1 VPNSVDPSDHP
12 QDELSSRPT
21 CVRYLVIIV
30 SMLMAFLLY
39 LDRFCVSFAADYIRE
54 DLDLTQAQMGW
65 FLSAFFWSYA
75 LAQVPSGWLSDRY
88 GARIMLVVYIL
99 SWSFFNG
106 MIGAVYSLALLI
118 SMRLLCGLGQ
128 AGAYPTSASIV
139 SKWIPFSGR
148 GSASAL
154 IALGGRFGGALAPP
168 LTGLLIVFF
177 VPMSVDTDLKDENI
191 LHGPRLCALLT
202 PIESDEISDK
212 LTKPS
217 TAGNHIRS
225 LLSEE
230 VQLLVAESAVP
241 FRDLERQKV
250 QLEEEQKTAKKK
262 TGKKF
267 GLIGQLED
275 RLQDLRKSPRVQEQ
289 LVQAFN
295 LLMPRDDLYSEDDF
309 KSLKLNAEA
318 VSYLKQIKAGES
330 LDEINQRRFNRFLLE
345 AAFRGEIGKLYVKG
359 WRPVMYVYGF
369 AGLFVAGAFWFAFR
383 SRPEAHPWSNAAEHA
398 VIASGRPPG
407 APSPHGKPGKIPFK
421 PLLKSRSMWLDC
433 FMQVGTNIGWVFLVT
448 WLPRYLLEVHNVPI
462 LQRGVM
468 AMIPLLAGIV
478 AMFCGG
484 LLTDYLVGKIGLL
497 WGRRLPMMATRFSAA
512 LAYALCLWFSTFPTD
527 SWMNSPW
534 MFTAAFALVALS
546 TDMGTAAGWAF
557 KQDVGG
563 RYVGSILGWGNM
575 WGNLGAACSP
585 LIYNAVLGETPLL
598 ADWNTMF
605 MVCMGAFIFAG
616 FCGMGIDATIPIA
629 PPDEDHDESDQ

>member
-1 VPNSVDPSDHP
+1 
-12 QDELSSRPT
+12 
-21 CVRYLVIIV
+21 
-30 SMLMAFLLY
+30 MLMAFLLY

-54 DLDLTQAQMGW
+54 DLDLSQAQMGW

-88 GARIMLVVYIL
+88 GARIMLVIYIL

-139 SKWIPFSGR
+139 SKWVPFSGR
-148 GSASAL
+148 GKASAM
-154 IALGGRFGGALAPP
+154 IALGGRFGGAFAPL
-168 LTGLLIVFF
+168 LTGLLIVMF
-177 VPMSVDTDLKDENI
+177 VPLSVDTGLKDENI

-202 PIESDEISDK
+202 PVESNEKTEK

-217 TAGNHIRS
+217 PAGNHIRS
-225 LLSEE
+225 LLPKEIQS
-230 VQLLVAESAVP
+230 LLAESAGQ
-241 FRDLERQKV
+241 FRNLERQIV
-250 QLEEEQKTAKKK
+250 QREEEKEAAKGNSQK
-262 TGKKF
+262 
-267 GLIGQLED
+267 LENQLQQLKEQLQNL
-275 RLQDLRKSPRVQEQ
+275 RLSPDVQEQ
-289 LVQAFN
+289 LVQTLN
-295 LLMPRDDLYSEDDF
+295 QLLPRDDLYSEAEF

-318 VSYLKQIKAGES
+318 VAYLKQIKDGES

-345 AAFRGEIGKLYVKG
+345 AVFRGEIGKLYLKG
-359 WRPVMYVYGF
+359 WRPVMYVFGF
-369 AGLFVAGAFWFAFR
+369 AGLFVAGVFWFVFR
-383 SRPEAHPWSNAAEHA
+383 NRPEEHPWSNAAEHA

-407 APSPHGKPGKIPFK
+407 APSPHGKPGKIPLK

-433 FMQVGTNIGWVFLVT
+433 FVQVGTNVGWVFLVT

-462 LQRGVM
+462 LQRGLM

-478 AMFCGG
+478 SMFFGG
-484 LLTDYLVGKIGLL
+484 LLTDYLAAKIGLL
-497 WGRRLPMMATRFSAA
+497 WGRRLPIMATRFSAA
-512 LAYALCLWFSTFPTD
+512 GAYAFCLWFSTFPTD
-527 SWMNSPW
+527 SWLNSPW
-534 MFTAAFALVALS
+534 MFTAAFSLVALS
-546 TDMGTAAGWAF
+546 TDMGTAASWAF

-605 MVCMGAFIFAG
+605 LVCMGAFIFAG
-616 FCGMGIDATIPIA
+616 FCGLGIDATIPIA
-629 PPDEDHDESDQ
+629 PPDEDHDESDH